1 MQSLIPFDFESKSV
15 RTILRDGDPW
25 FVATDICR
33 ILGLGNVAM
42 AIRRLDPDEKGV
54 NRIDTLRG
62 PQKLTIVNES
72 GLYTLIMR
80 SDKPAAR
87 RFRKWVTSEVLP
99 ALRRTGRYAVTAPEP
114 RRELTKAMR
123 RAINMRAQTFARHA
137 FEAIRADL
145 AAQAAGVLSAGGR
158 VHVTDLAPSALP
170 GRGAAVAGLI
180 EHSSAEKS
188 LHGLWRGLEA
198 ARTAETAAES
208 DFECD
213 HYGAEAWRIERE
225 IVDSRPSA
233 PTDTLIQARVLR
245 DILAR
250 GDKTTD
256 GREADLANRVVGSLE
271 RMIN

>member
-1 MQSLIPFDFESKSV
+1 MIV
-15 RTILRDGDPW
+15 
-25 FVATDICR
+25 
-33 ILGLGNVAM
+33 
-42 AIRRLDPDEKGV
+42 GV
-54 NRIDTLRG
+54 
-62 PQKLTIVNES
+62 VNES

-99 ALRRTGRYAVTAPEP
+99 ALRRTGRYAVAAPEP
-114 RRELTKAMR
+114 RRELTEAMR

-145 AAQAAGVLSAGGR
+145 TAQAAAILTAGGR
-158 VHVTDLAPSALP
+158 VHVTDLSPSALL
-170 GRGAAVAGLI
+170 GRDKAVGLI
-180 EHSSAEKS
+180 EHGSGDEL
-188 LHGLWRGLEA
+188 LHGLWRRLEV
-198 ARTAETAAES
+198 ARAVETAAES

-233 PTDTLIQARVLR
+233 PTDALIQARVLR